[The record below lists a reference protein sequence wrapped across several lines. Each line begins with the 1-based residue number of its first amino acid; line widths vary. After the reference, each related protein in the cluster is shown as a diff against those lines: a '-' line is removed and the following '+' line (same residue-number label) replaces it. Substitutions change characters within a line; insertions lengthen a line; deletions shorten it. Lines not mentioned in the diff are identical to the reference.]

1 MSHPEIRVQ
10 YNAINAVI
18 AAGQEILIKSTQPVA
33 HDGHGTYSVVLISSC
48 PEGAPFS
55 QRSLRKSVD
64 SYPETVKQD
73 DFNIDIG
80 AVRRLPTTRQFVG
93 WLCRLGGMRLRAG
106 CVGGVL
112 G

>member
-55 QRSLRKSVD
+55 QRSLRKSVACYFARVAA
-64 SYPETVKQD
+64 SYLSERGAPRSPYARKTAQPE
-73 DFNIDIG
+73 
-80 AVRRLPTTRQFVG
+80 RLH
-93 WLCRLGGMRLRAG
+93 RATQP
-106 CVGGVL
+106 
-112 G
+112 

>member
-33 HDGHGTYSVVLISSC
+33 HDGHGTFSVVLISSC

-55 QRSLRKSVD
+55 QRSLRKSVV
-64 SYPETVKQD
+64 SYLL
-73 DFNIDIG
+73 IS
-80 AVRRLPTTRQFVG
+80 
-93 WLCRLGGMRLRAG
+93 MRLAN
-106 CVGGVL
+106 VGASATRFVPS
-112 G
+112 